1 MSVVIN
7 TNIPSIAATR
17 HLAAARTGASSSSQ
31 KLASGSRINTAADD
45 AAGLAVA
52 SKMRADVASLNQA
65 LRNVNDAMSM
75 IGVYLGAAD
84 EIEKILT
91 RGRELAVQASTGTY
105 TQADLDNAQLEYRAL
120 ITNEVTRIKS
130 STTFNNL
137 QVADDHLQVSFQIG
151 SGAGDKVSIT
161 FPSLNAGTLMN
172 GPPGN
177 LAQPPPMGA
186 QFALERLDEGLA
198 SLNEARTRVAAM
210 SNRLEYTASVLMSVT
225 AATQAALSR
234 VQDTDFA
241 LESASLAR
249 FGVLTQAASAM
260 LAQSNQTPEYVL
272 SLLKT

>member
-7 TNIPSIAATR
+7 TNIPSIAAAR
-17 HLAAARTGASSSSQ
+17 HLAAAQAGSFKSTQ
-31 KLASGSRINTAADD
+31 KLASGSRINSAADD
-45 AAGLAVA
+45 AAGLSVA
-52 SKMRADVASLNQA
+52 SKMRADVASLHQA
-65 LRNVNDAMSM
+65 LRNVNDAISM

-84 EIEKILT
+84 EIEKIFL
-91 RGRELAVQASTGTY
+91 RGRELA
-105 TQADLDNAQLEYRAL
+105 TQALNGSYSQSDLENAQLEYRE
-120 ITNEVTRIKS
+120 IIVNEISRIKS
-130 STTFNNL
+130 TTTFNTL
-137 QVADDHLQVSFQIG
+137 LVADNHLQVTFQIG
-151 SGAGDKVSIT
+151 SGAGDKVSLT

-186 QFALERLDEGLA
+186 QFALEQLDKGLA

-210 SNRLEYTASVLMSVT
+210 SNRLENTASVLMSVT
-225 AATQAALSR
+225 EATQSALSR

-260 LAQSNQTPEYVL
+260 LAQSNQSPDYVL
-272 SLLKT
+272 ALLRI

>member
-7 TNIPSIAATR
+7 TNIPSIAAAR
-17 HLAAARTGASSSSQ
+17 HLAAAQAGSFKSTQ
-31 KLASGSRINTAADD
+31 KLASGSRINSAADD
-45 AAGLAVA
+45 AAGLSVA
-52 SKMRADVASLNQA
+52 SKMRADVASLHQA
-65 LRNVNDAMSM
+65 LRNVNDAISM

-84 EIEKILT
+84 EIEKIFL
-91 RGRELAVQASTGTY
+91 RGRELA
-105 TQADLDNAQLEYRAL
+105 TQALNGSYSQSDLDNAQLEYRE
-120 ITNEVTRIKS
+120 IIVNEISRIKS
-130 STTFNNL
+130 TTTFNTL
-137 QVADDHLQVSFQIG
+137 LVADNHLQVTFQIG
-151 SGAGDKVSIT
+151 SGAGDKVSLT

-186 QFALERLDEGLA
+186 QFALEQLDKGLA

-210 SNRLEYTASVLMSVT
+210 SNRLENTASVLMSVT
-225 AATQAALSR
+225 EATQSALSR

-260 LAQSNQTPEYVL
+260 LAQSNQSPDYVL
-272 SLLKT
+272 ALLRI

>member
-7 TNIPSIAATR
+7 TNIPSI
-17 HLAAARTGASSSSQ
+17 TGARHFASARAGASNSSQ

-45 AAGLAVA
+45 AAGLTVA

-84 EIEKILT
+84 EIEKIFL
-91 RGRELAVQASTGTY
+91 RGRELAIQANTGTY
-105 TQADLDNAQLEYRAL
+105 TQADLDNAQLEYREL
-120 ITNEVTRIKS
+120 INNEITRIKN
-130 STTFNNL
+130 STTFNTL
-137 QVADDHLQVSFQIG
+137 QVADNHLSVVFQIG
-151 SGAGDKVSIT
+151 AGAGDKVSLT

-177 LAQPPPMGA
+177 LAQPPPTGA
-186 QFALERLDEGLA
+186 QFALEQLDKGLA

-225 AATQAALSR
+225 EATQAALSR

-241 LESASLAR
+241 QETASLAR

-260 LAQSNQTPEYVL
+260 LAQSNQAPEYVL
-272 SLLKT
+272 SLLRT